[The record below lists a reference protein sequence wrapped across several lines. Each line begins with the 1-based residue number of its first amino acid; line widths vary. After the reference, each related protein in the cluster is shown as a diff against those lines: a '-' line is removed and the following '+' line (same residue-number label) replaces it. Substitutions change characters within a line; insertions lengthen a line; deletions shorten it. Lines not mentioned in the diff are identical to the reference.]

1 MKVKV
6 NKICVAF
13 YLVVAIFSFQVSAN
27 EAVVTYVK
35 GKVEYKVGD
44 KWLPVEVGQ
53 KLSEKTI
60 VSTGFQSHSR
70 IQYKGT
76 VMALGPLT
84 RVTLEKLAESDTK
97 EVVNVYLNTGAV
109 RSKVTHPQN
118 KRVSQSIRNPVTV
131 CSVRGTEYISF
142 AGGRLICFEGA
153 VATYPV
159 SVISEDVFTEMDVND
174 SEDEE
179 FDNDSAKATTGPK
192 DIADFAPKNARV
204 VAAGQEVCVL
214 ADGTIQNPV
223 DNATEFVKR
232 VKKNSMTKS
241 EAESESFSNDFDSS
255 VISKL
260 DSLSGSVIVDVVLP
274 QE

>member
-179 FDNDSAKATTGPK
+179 FAGREEKGAEIGACSSVSVVP
-192 DIADFAPKNARV
+192 ADEPDA
-204 VAAGQEVCVL
+204 AAGEQACGAGAFVSGVSLYFPAFHGAPFSGKRGPCAGHQPDPFVPYFFPAAENQL
-214 ADGTIQNPV
+214 PPV
-223 DNATEFVKR
+223 YQHPAY
-232 VKKNSMTKS
+232 
-241 EAESESFSNDFDSS
+241 
-255 VISKL
+255 
-260 DSLSGSVIVDVVLP
+260 
-274 QE
+274 